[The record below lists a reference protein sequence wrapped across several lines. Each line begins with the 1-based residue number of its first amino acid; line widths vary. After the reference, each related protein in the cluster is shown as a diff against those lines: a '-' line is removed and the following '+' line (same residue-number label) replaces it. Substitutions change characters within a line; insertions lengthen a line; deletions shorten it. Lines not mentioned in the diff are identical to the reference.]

1 MEMEEGPGRGADGS
15 CLGAT
20 VIIGGA
26 GVDTL
31 LGTRAMI
38 GAGVGVLLGTRL
50 GARDGALVGI
60 DCAEWAA
67 VRALALRW
75 VIGVSLSLITSHELG
90 EPASDTR

>member
-20 VIIGGA
+20 VVIGGA

-50 GARDGALVGI
+50 GARDGALVTGKDLSGGLHSLGMDSRI
-60 DCAEWAA
+60 
-67 VRALALRW
+67 RATCSGS
-75 VIGVSLSLITSHELG
+75 VCM
-90 EPASDTR
+90 